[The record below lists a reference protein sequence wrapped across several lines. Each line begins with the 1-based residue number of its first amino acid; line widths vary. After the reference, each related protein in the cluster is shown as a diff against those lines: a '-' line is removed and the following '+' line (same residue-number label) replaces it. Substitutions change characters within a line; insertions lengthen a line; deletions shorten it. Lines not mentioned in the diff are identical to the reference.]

1 MAQLKICGLMRPEDV
16 LLCCACG
23 VDLIGFVVCY
33 PKPVP
38 WNLDIPRA
46 QNLLSYCSGK
56 SRSVVVTG
64 GTPEQILRRAE
75 MLHPDFVQLHYRETP
90 EETHR
95 LAAEL
100 HAMGIGCIKAIPV
113 RSDGTPDM
121 PGFAT
126 VACMASRYAQTGA
139 DLLLLD
145 ARCPSAP
152 ASAGAILDAALYRR
166 VAQSAGIPVVLAGGL
181 TVQNLPCVLLETGA
195 PFVDILTGSESA
207 PGVKD
212 PHRIRRLRDLT
223 QT

>member
-75 MLHPDFVQLHYRETP
+75 NAAS
-90 EETHR
+90 R
-95 LAAEL
+95 LRAAPL
-100 HAMGIGCIKAIPV
+100 PGNARGDASPCG
-113 RSDGTPDM
+113 GTPRNGNRLYQSHSRTVRRHAGYARLCDSCM
-121 PGFAT
+121 HGLTLRANGRRPSSSGRALSFRPG
-126 VACMASRYAQTGA
+126 VG
-139 DLLLLD
+139 
-145 ARCPSAP
+145 PAP
-152 ASAGAILDAALYRR
+152 FWTPRFTAAWRR
-166 VAQSAGIPVVLAGGL
+166 VPVFPSFWRA
-181 TVQNLPCVLLETGA
+181 
-195 PFVDILTGSESA
+195 D
-207 PGVKD
+207 
-212 PHRIRRLRDLT
+212 
-223 QT
+223 